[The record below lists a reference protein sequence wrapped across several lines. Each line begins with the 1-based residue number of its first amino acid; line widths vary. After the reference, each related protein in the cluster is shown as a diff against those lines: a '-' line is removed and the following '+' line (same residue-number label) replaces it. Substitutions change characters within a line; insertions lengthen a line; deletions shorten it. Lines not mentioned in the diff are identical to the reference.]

1 MKRNI
6 LDILTFIMSEIQS
19 NPLQDID
26 FDLMVETLEEH
37 GYSDEEISA
46 AMDWISQHSESI
58 DRLVSTGNSD
68 LPRPVW
74 RQLNDVEKDA
84 ISPNAF
90 SYLFHL
96 RELELL
102 RDDEM
107 EAIIDRAIHL
117 DLPSLNVEDMQDLIA
132 IVVLDYENNAS
143 KGYFQFSINQLPH

>member
-26 FDLMVETLEEH
+26 FNSMVETLEEH

-46 AMDWISQHSESI
+46 AMDWISLHGDNI
-58 DRLVSTGNSD
+58 DRLVATPHPNV
-68 LPRPVW
+68 PRPVW
-74 RQLNDVEKDA
+74 RQLGDTEKNA

-90 SYLFHL
+90 GYLFRL

-102 RDDEM
+102 RDDQM
-107 EAIIDRAIHL
+107 EAIIDRAVNL

-143 KGYFQFSINQLPH
+143 KGLFQFSINRLPH